1 MRKTETPHLAL
12 AGWVHA
18 TTDIPAAGL
27 QRERAAS
34 ADERAAIAK
43 ELNLLA
49 LDRLVA
55 DYRIMSIAG
64 GGWRLAGSVQADATQ
79 ACVLSLEPLPA
90 KLDETFDT
98 EFWRDAPLDEGGEDK
113 SVLSGPDVEPLA
125 GDEIPVG
132 RIVFETL
139 SAALDPYPRKEGAAF
154 EWEDAAA
161 KDPAKTSP
169 FAVLSRLKD
178 KD

>member
-1 MRKTETPHLAL
+1 
-12 AGWVHA
+12 
-18 TTDIPAAGL
+18 
-27 QRERAAS
+27 
-34 ADERAAIAK
+34 
-43 ELNLLA
+43 
-49 LDRLVA
+49 
-55 DYRIMSIAG
+55 
-64 GGWRLAGSVQADATQ
+64 
-79 ACVLSLEPLPA
+79 LSLEPLPA